1 MPKYHVRFFK
11 RLLSS
16 DGRLFKCL
24 QEQIVLSD
32 VESRTQAA
40 ECASQLFAEHHRTR
54 EWRLYADEMEV
65 SVATRVS
72 SPGTAQLQN
81 SHLFVGERPCTFS
94 LRPQVQGVTHSSKLF
109 GPAVRCKRFPRF
121 R

>member
-1 MPKYHVRFFK
+1 MGNGMPKYHVRFFK

-40 ECASQLFAEHHRTR
+40 ECASQLFAEHHRTLSGDYTPMK
-54 EWRLYADEMEV
+54 WR
-65 SVATRVS
+65 
-72 SPGTAQLQN
+72 
-81 SHLFVGERPCTFS
+81 
-94 LRPQVQGVTHSSKLF
+94 
-109 GPAVRCKRFPRF
+109 
-121 R
+121 